1 MEKINT
7 ALAEIQGQKDAFR
20 EWKQSA
26 ETLAKKLQLTVEEKL
41 DGFANNLTALQEHN
55 YTPVVAF
62 NVRDAKD
69 LSPQKNEVIQFRT
82 VILNIGQAY
91 VEGTGIF
98 IAPVTGIYIF
108 SIQVAT
114 SAGQRGTFQLAVE
127 DSSNVILQIFKH
139 NSAASYTST
148 SGTVAH
154 KLTKGQQVWVQFQYD
169 SGSTQRLHQH
179 PDYSTNQFSGML
191 VRKTLD

>member
-1 MEKINT
+1 M
-7 ALAEIQGQKDAFR
+7 LYLSQ
-20 EWKQSA
+20 
-26 ETLAKKLQLTVEEKL
+26 
-41 DGFANNLTALQEHN
+41 NNFSLSEHN
-55 YTPVVAF
+55 STPVVAF

-91 VEGTGIF
+91 VEATGIF
-98 IAPVTGIYIF
+98 IAPVSGIYIF

-114 SAGQRGTFQLAVE
+114 SSGKHGIFQLAVN
-127 DSSNVILQIFKH
+127 DSSNVILQIAKY
-139 NSAASYTST
+139 NSASSYSST

-154 KLTKGQQVWVQFQYD
+154 KLTKGQQVWVQFQYN
-169 SGSTQRLHQH
+169 SGSTQRLDQH

-191 VRKTLD
+191 VHKTLD